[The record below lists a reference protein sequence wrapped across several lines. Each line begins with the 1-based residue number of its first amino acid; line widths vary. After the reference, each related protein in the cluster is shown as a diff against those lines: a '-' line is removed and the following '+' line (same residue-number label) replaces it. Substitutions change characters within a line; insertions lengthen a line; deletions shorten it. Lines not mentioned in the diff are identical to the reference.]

1 MSRLFYNKTLFS
13 EKNYCLSF
21 WTIFSTNTAQN
32 YIYYIIANEIWYY
45 SALVAKFS
53 ACTAPL
59 WFTISFKYLWLKY
72 SSSSPQLKVIF
83 VKETFAHAST
93 PTSGLMHVETVHTTS
108 VAFFCFTVSLL
119 QIGVASWK
127 LIDNLD
133 YLQHLVLKYVFTHKN
148 YSIRCF
154 NVTAMW
160 FEPAVA

>member
-1 MSRLFYNKTLFS
+1 
-13 EKNYCLSF
+13 
-21 WTIFSTNTAQN
+21 
-32 YIYYIIANEIWYY
+32 
-45 SALVAKFS
+45 
-53 ACTAPL
+53 
-59 WFTISFKYLWLKY
+59 
-72 SSSSPQLKVIF
+72 
-83 VKETFAHAST
+83 
-93 PTSGLMHVETVHTTS
+93 MHVETVHTTS